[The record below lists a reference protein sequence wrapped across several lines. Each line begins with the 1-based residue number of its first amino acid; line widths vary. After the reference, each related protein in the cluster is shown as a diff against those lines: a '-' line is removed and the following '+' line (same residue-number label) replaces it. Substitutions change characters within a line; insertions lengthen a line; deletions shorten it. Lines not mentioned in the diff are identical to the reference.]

1 MVQLPGLWAPGV
13 EVVGSRLTQPL
24 GGGVGSH
31 PTSRERLEPGRYTA
45 IYTVTSIQYTLQYI
59 QCSVYS
65 IHCAQYK
72 VCNAAYTVIS
82 LQYTL
87 QYTQ

>member
-31 PTSRERLEPGRYTA
+31 PTSPARLEPGRYTA
-45 IYTVTSIQYTLQYI
+45 VYIVISIHCSIHSAQYTVYTVLSIKYTMQLTQL
-59 QCSVYS
+59 SVYS
-65 IHCAQYK
+65 IH
-72 VCNAAYTVIS
+72 S
-82 LQYTL
+82 DQYTI
-87 QYTQ
+87 